1 MRKVDVGIGYRI
13 QKYRER
19 IGLKQEELAEK
30 VDLSCNY
37 LSAIEREVQ
46 TPKLDTLI
54 RIINALGVSADI
66 IMVDVIDAGVS
77 VQCTQLEKRLEKLP
91 IKEKNKALHILDTI
105 IEELEK

>member
-1 MRKVDVGIGYRI
+1 M
-13 QKYRER
+13 
-19 IGLKQEELAEK
+19 
-30 VDLSCNY
+30 
-37 LSAIEREVQ
+37 AIE
-46 TPKLDTLI
+46 
-54 RIINALGVSADI
+54 ALETKPDI